1 MRNACEKISGSELT
15 VMRVLWE
22 AGEPIPLAV
31 LRERLAQERSWEPS
45 TVKTLLRRLCTKG
58 VVAQEKREVFY
69 YMPLVSEAEY
79 HESAAGALLD
89 QVFGGSA
96 AGLVAS
102 LVNGNRISDGE
113 LDELRRYLE
122 SRKGKP

>member
-45 TVKTLLRRLCTKG
+45 TVKTLLRRKNGRFFITCRWSAKQNITKVRRARCLTRCLAG
-58 VVAQEKREVFY
+58 VL
-69 YMPLVSEAEY
+69 P
-79 HESAAGALLD
+79 G
-89 QVFGGSA
+89 
-96 AGLVAS
+96 
-102 LVNGNRISDGE
+102 
-113 LDELRRYLE
+113 
-122 SRKGKP
+122 